1 MNEENITTMKQTI
14 VDDFFDIIVNR
25 KIYPSKKNLQFR
37 LNYLFENV
45 DLAER
50 DVLDVGGGNGL
61 LSFYTAVKGAKKV
74 VCLEPEFA
82 GSTSGIIKR
91 FYDLRKD
98 FPASLPVELSTRTL
112 QEYVQDAGA
121 EMYDVVIMHNS
132 INRLNKEEDIHQL
145 KSDISYKSYLTIF
158 ENVFRIMKKG
168 GVLIVTDCSCNNF
181 FNDIGVKNILAPSME
196 WHKHQK
202 PGTWIRI
209 FKAVGFRNP
218 KVRWLTPNRLGKPGI
233 FILGNYFMAY
243 MTASYFKVTIV
254 K

>member
-1 MNEENITTMKQTI
+1 MKQTI
-14 VDDFFDIIVNR
+14 VNDFFDLMISR
-25 KIYPSKKNLQFR
+25 KMYSSKKNLQFK
-37 LNYLFENV
+37 LDSLFENV
-45 DLAER
+45 KLAER
-50 DVLDVGGGNGL
+50 DVLDVGGGSGL
-61 LSFYTAVKGAKKV
+61 LSFYAGVKGAKKV

-82 GSTSGIIKR
+82 GSTSGIIKK

-98 FPASLPVELSTRTL
+98 FPASLPVEMSTHTL
-112 QEYVQDAGA
+112 QEYLQEAGD

-132 INRLNKEEDIHQL
+132 INHLDEEAGIHL
-145 KSDISYKSYLTIF
+145 RTSDASYKTYLTIF

-181 FNDIGVKNILAPSME
+181 FNDIGVKNVLAPSIE

-202 PGTWIRI
+202 PGTWIKL
-209 FKAVGFRNP
+209 FEAVGFRDP
-218 KVRWLTPNRLGKPGI
+218 TIKWLTPNRLGKPGI